1 MTSRKS
7 EPQYCGPDMTGMSE
21 EEQRL
26 FILTKLSNPWW
37 RLNNLYKIQDEKG
50 NLVTFRMRPAQRR
63 LFRNMHN
70 KNTILKARQLGF
82 STSIDIYLLDQ
93 ALFTPNLKCGIVAQD
108 KQAAGEIFRTKI
120 AVPFDNLPGWL
131 RACFTVVERRS
142 GANGGFILF
151 GNGSSIGV
159 ATSFRSG
166 TVQRLHISEHGKICA
181 KYPAKAKE
189 LRTGTLNAVADECII
204 FIESTAEGVG
214 GDYHSICTAAIEL
227 EQAGIELTAQDF
239 KFHFYP
245 WYDDPK
251 YQAPV
256 PAGGLRLSKYHQK
269 YFAAVEQR
277 MGITLTDTQKQWYIG
292 KERTQGEEMKQEF
305 PSTPEEAFLTSGRR
319 VFDAIAT
326 MHAGGRCITPL
337 IVYDMDPITGI
348 KSKVQALRGGNKE
361 ELQRTLMNHLLV
373 WELPDPDDDYA
384 IGADIAEGLEH
395 GDRSSFDVVKKSTG
409 EQVAHWYG
417 HLDAE
422 LFAMLLAH
430 AGRLYSG
437 IVRQGEHE
445 TQIPAYIGPER
456 NNHGHAVIQ
465 KLREIYPT
473 SRIYTEEYIDRD
485 NDDET
490 AKLGWLT
497 TKQSKP
503 IVIEGMKTLLREDCD
518 GIRWLGT
525 ITEMSSYVYD
535 KKGSMNAQEGCFDD
549 QVMSYCIA
557 QEMRARMPA
566 RPVTVYNDTRP
577 QHWMTQ

>member
-7 EPQYCGPDMTGMSE
+7 EPQYCEPDLIGMSE
-21 EEQRL
+21 EERRL

-50 NLVTFRMRPAQRR
+50 ILVTFRMRPAQRR

-256 PAGGLRLSKYHQK
+256 LAGGLRLSKYHQK
-269 YFAAVEQR
+269 YFSAVEQR
-277 MGITLTDTQKQWYIG
+277 MGITLTDSQKQWYIG

-326 MHAGGRCITPL
+326 MRAGGRCITPL
-337 IVYDMDPITGI
+337 IVYDMDPVTGK

-437 IVRQGEHE
+437 IVQQGEHE

-503 IVIEGMKTLLREDCD
+503 IVIEGMKTLLREGCD
-518 GIRWLGT
+518 GIRWMGT

-535 KKGSMNAQEGCFDD
+535 KKGSMNAQDGCFDD

-566 RPVTVYNDTRP
+566 RSVTVYNDTRP

>member
-7 EPQYCGPDMTGMSE
+7 EPQYGEPNLTGMSE
-21 EEQRL
+21 EEQSL

-50 NLVTFRMRPAQRR
+50 ILVTFRMRPAQRR

-189 LRTGTLNAVADECII
+189 LRTGTLNAVADDCII

-277 MGITLTDTQKQWYIG
+277 MGIALTDKQKQWYIG

-326 MHAGGRCITPL
+326 MRAGGRCITPL
-337 IVYDMDPITGI
+337 IVYDMDPVTGI
-348 KSKVQALRGGNKE
+348 KSKVQALRGGSKE

-373 WELPDPDDDYA
+373 WELPDPEEDYA

-422 LFAMLLAH
+422 LFAMLLAYS
-430 AGRLYSG
+430 GRMYSG

-518 GIRWLGT
+518 GIRWMGT

>member
-7 EPQYCGPDMTGMSE
+7 EPQYCEPDLTGMSE

-26 FILTKLSNPWW
+26 FILTRLSNPWW

-50 NLVTFRMRPAQRR
+50 ILVTFRMRPAQRR

-131 RACFTVVERRS
+131 RASFTVVERRS

-151 GNGSSIGV
+151 GNGSSVGV

-277 MGITLTDTQKQWYIG
+277 MDITLTDTQKQWYIG

-326 MHAGGRCITPL
+326 MRAGGRCITPL
-337 IVYDMDPITGI
+337 IVYDMDPVTGK
-348 KSKVQALRGGNKE
+348 KSKVQTLRGGNKE

-518 GIRWLGT
+518 GIRWMGT